1 MRKGQRGKFIG
12 NENYDGDL
20 MGGELFTVTELIEYF
35 PEEKSWVFK
44 MELDTGGGECLL
56 SDMVEMFT
64 EADDLMTLKNL
75 INKYPEQANQ
85 YLGIKR
91 NK

>member
-35 PEEKSWVFK
+35 PWRK
-44 MELDTGGGECLL
+44 
-56 SDMVEMFT
+56 
-64 EADDLMTLKNL
+64 
-75 INKYPEQANQ
+75 
-85 YLGIKR
+85 
-91 NK
+91 

>member
-20 MGGELFTVTELIEYF
+20 MGGELFTVTELIEHF
-35 PEEKSWVFK
+35 PEENNWVFK

-56 SDMVEMFT
+56 SEMVEMFT
-64 EADDLMTLKNL
+64 EEDDLMTLKIL
-75 INKYPEQANQ
+75 VDEYPEQAKK
-85 YLGIKR
+85 YLEKR
-91 NK
+91 G